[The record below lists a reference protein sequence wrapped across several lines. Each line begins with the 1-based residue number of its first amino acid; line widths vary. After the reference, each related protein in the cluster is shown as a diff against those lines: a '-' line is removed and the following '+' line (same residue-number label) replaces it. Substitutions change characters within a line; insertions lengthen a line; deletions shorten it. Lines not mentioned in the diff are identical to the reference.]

1 MVNKTLFPVIPVPKH
16 AFLPFLSPQGLGP
29 RGKVD
34 RYEPSHEELSE
45 EEKYSPRKLGEV
57 QHTSSLLRLQ
67 KKKKKSSLG
76 SLSHQKW
83 LPSDLSKRTR
93 CPVWG
98 GGTGNLR
105 ARLPLSRH

>member
-57 QHTSSLLRLQ
+57 QHTSSLPRLQ
-67 KKKKKSSLG
+67 KKKKK
-76 SLSHQKW
+76 K
-83 LPSDLSKRTR
+83 KA
-93 CPVWG
+93 VWG
-98 GGTGNLR
+98 LYHTKNGSPQT
-105 ARLPLSRH
+105 